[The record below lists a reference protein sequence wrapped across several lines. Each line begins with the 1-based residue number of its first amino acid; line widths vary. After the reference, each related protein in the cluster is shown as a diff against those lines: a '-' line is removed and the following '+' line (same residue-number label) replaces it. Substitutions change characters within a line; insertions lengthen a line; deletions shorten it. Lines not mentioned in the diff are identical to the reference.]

1 MTTKTF
7 ADVLDDL
14 KRETEVDI
22 LEILDLS
29 SEELVDL
36 LQDTIEDKL
45 DKILQHYEDSE
56 ESYVHLWV
64 EELPISLINLEI
76 PRIIN

>member
-1 MTTKTF
+1 MTPNTF
-7 ADVLDDL
+7 ADILERL
-14 KRETEVDI
+14 KRETEVDL

-45 DKILQHYEDSE
+45 DRILNYYENE
-56 ESYVHLWV
+56 EDLDG
-64 EELPISLINLEI
+64 
-76 PRIIN
+76 

>member
-1 MTTKTF
+1 MTPNTF
-7 ADVLDDL
+7 ADVLERL
-14 KRETEVDI
+14 KRETEVDL

-45 DKILQHYEDSE
+45 DRILNYYENE
-56 ESYVHLWV
+56 EDLDREETSY
-64 EELPISLINLEI
+64 
-76 PRIIN
+76 

>member
-14 KRETEVDI
+14 KRETEVDL

-29 SEELVDL
+29 SAELVDL

-56 ESYVHLWV
+56 ESYW
-64 EELPISLINLEI
+64 EEIANKSC
-76 PRIIN
+76 

>member
-7 ADVLDDL
+7 TDVLDDL
-14 KRETEVDI
+14 KLETEVDL

-45 DKILQHYEDSE
+45 DKILQYYEDSE
-56 ESYVHLWV
+56 ESYW
-64 EELPISLINLEI
+64 EEVANKSC
-76 PRIIN
+76 

>member
-1 MTTKTF
+1 MTPNTF
-7 ADVLDDL
+7 ADVLERL
-14 KRETEVDI
+14 KRETEVDL

-56 ESYVHLWV
+56 ESYW
-64 EELPISLINLEI
+64 EEVANKSC
-76 PRIIN
+76 

>member
-1 MTTKTF
+1 MTPNTF
-7 ADVLDDL
+7 ADVLERL
-14 KRETEVDI
+14 KRETEVDL

-45 DKILQHYEDSE
+45 DRILNYYENE
-56 ESYVHLWV
+56 EDLDG
-64 EELPISLINLEI
+64 EETSH
-76 PRIIN
+76 

>member
-14 KRETEVDI
+14 KRETEVDL

-36 LQDTIEDKL
+36 LQDTVEDKL
-45 DKILQHYEDSE
+45 DRILNYYENE
-56 ESYVHLWV
+56 EDLDG
-64 EELPISLINLEI
+64 
-76 PRIIN
+76 

>member
-7 ADVLDDL
+7 ADVLELL
-14 KRETEVDI
+14 KRESEVDL

-36 LQDTIEDKL
+36 LQDTIEEKL
-45 DKILQHYEDSE
+45 DKILRYYQNETESCWE
-56 ESYVHLWV
+56 EVSD
-64 EELPISLINLEI
+64 ESC
-76 PRIIN
+76 

>member
-1 MTTKTF
+1 MTPNTF
-7 ADVLDDL
+7 ADVLERL
-14 KRETEVDI
+14 KRETEVDL

-45 DKILQHYEDSE
+45 GRILNYYENE
-56 ESYVHLWV
+56 EDLDG
-64 EELPISLINLEI
+64 
-76 PRIIN
+76 

>member
-1 MTTKTF
+1 MTPNTF
-7 ADVLDDL
+7 ADVLERL
-14 KRETEVDI
+14 KLETEVDL

-45 DKILQHYEDSE
+45 DRILNYYENE
-56 ESYVHLWV
+56 EDLDGEETSY
-64 EELPISLINLEI
+64 
-76 PRIIN
+76 

>member
-14 KRETEVDI
+14 KRETEVDL

-36 LQDTIEDKL
+36 LQDTIEARL
-45 DKILQHYEDSE
+45 DKVLQYYEDDE
-56 ESYVHLWV
+56 ESYW
-64 EELPISLINLEI
+64 EEVTNKSC
-76 PRIIN
+76 

>member
-7 ADVLDDL
+7 TDVLDDL
-14 KRETEVDI
+14 KRETEVDL

-29 SEELVDL
+29 SGELVDL

-56 ESYVHLWV
+56 ESYW
-64 EELPISLINLEI
+64 EEVANKSC
-76 PRIIN
+76 

>member
-1 MTTKTF
+1 MTPNTF
-7 ADVLDDL
+7 ADVLERL
-14 KRETEVDI
+14 KRETEVDL

-45 DKILQHYEDSE
+45 DRILNYYENE
-56 ESYVHLWV
+56 EDLD
-64 EELPISLINLEI
+64 
-76 PRIIN
+76 R

>member
-7 ADVLDDL
+7 TDVLDDL
-14 KRETEVDI
+14 KRETEVDL

-56 ESYVHLWV
+56 ESYW
-64 EELPISLINLEI
+64 EEVANKSC
-76 PRIIN
+76 

>member
-1 MTTKTF
+1 MTPNTF
-7 ADVLDDL
+7 ADVLERL
-14 KRETEVDI
+14 KRETEVDL

-45 DKILQHYEDSE
+45 HKILQYYEDSE
-56 ESYVHLWV
+56 ESYW
-64 EELPISLINLEI
+64 EEVANKSG
-76 PRIIN
+76 

>member
-1 MTTKTF
+1 MTPNTF
-7 ADVLDDL
+7 ADVLERL
-14 KRETEVDI
+14 KLETEVDL

-45 DKILQHYEDSE
+45 DRILNYYENE
-56 ESYVHLWV
+56 EDLDRKETSY
-64 EELPISLINLEI
+64 
-76 PRIIN
+76 

>member
-14 KRETEVDI
+14 KRETEVDL

-45 DKILQHYEDSE
+45 DKILLHYEDSE
-56 ESYVHLWV
+56 ESYW
-64 EELPISLINLEI
+64 EEVANKSC
-76 PRIIN
+76 

>member
-1 MTTKTF
+1 MTPNTI
-7 ADVLDDL
+7 ADVLERL
-14 KRETEVDI
+14 KRETEVDL

-45 DKILQHYEDSE
+45 DRILNYYENE
-56 ESYVHLWV
+56 EDFDG
-64 EELPISLINLEI
+64 
-76 PRIIN
+76 

>member
-7 ADVLDDL
+7 TDVLDDL
-14 KRETEVDI
+14 KRETEVDL

-45 DKILQHYEDSE
+45 DKILAYYETDKELDWE
-56 ESYVHLWV
+56 EIAHKSC
-64 EELPISLINLEI
+64 
-76 PRIIN
+76 

>member
-1 MTTKTF
+1 MTPNTF
-7 ADVLDDL
+7 ADVLERL
-14 KRETEVDI
+14 KLETEVDL

-45 DKILQHYEDSE
+45 DRILNYYENE
-56 ESYVHLWV
+56 EDLDG
-64 EELPISLINLEI
+64 
-76 PRIIN
+76 

>member
-7 ADVLDDL
+7 TDVLDDL
-14 KRETEVDI
+14 KRETEVDL

-56 ESYVHLWV
+56 ELYW
-64 EELPISLINLEI
+64 EEVANKSC
-76 PRIIN
+76 

>member
-1 MTTKTF
+1 MTPNTF
-7 ADVLDDL
+7 ADVLERL
-14 KRETEVDI
+14 KRETEMDL

-45 DKILQHYEDSE
+45 DRILNYYENE
-56 ESYVHLWV
+56 EDLDG
-64 EELPISLINLEI
+64 
-76 PRIIN
+76 

>member
-1 MTTKTF
+1 MTPNTF
-7 ADVLDDL
+7 ADVIERL
-14 KRETEVDI
+14 KRETEVDL

-45 DKILQHYEDSE
+45 DRILNYYENE
-56 ESYVHLWV
+56 EDFDG
-64 EELPISLINLEI
+64 
-76 PRIIN
+76 

>member
-14 KRETEVDI
+14 KRETEVDL

-56 ESYVHLWV
+56 ESYW
-64 EELPISLINLEI
+64 EEVANKSC
-76 PRIIN
+76 

>member
-7 ADVLDDL
+7 TDVLDDL
-14 KRETEVDI
+14 KRETEVDL

-36 LQDTIEDKL
+36 LRDTIEDKL
-45 DKILQHYEDSE
+45 DKILQYYEDSE
-56 ESYVHLWV
+56 ESYW
-64 EELPISLINLEI
+64 EEVANKSC
-76 PRIIN
+76 

>member
-1 MTTKTF
+1 MTPNTF
-7 ADVLDDL
+7 ADVLERL
-14 KRETEVDI
+14 KRETEVDL

-56 ESYVHLWV
+56 ESYW
-64 EELPISLINLEI
+64 EEIANKSC
-76 PRIIN
+76 

>member
-1 MTTKTF
+1 MTPNTF
-7 ADVLDDL
+7 ADVLERL
-14 KRETEVDI
+14 KRETEVDL

-45 DKILQHYEDSE
+45 DKILQYYEDSE
-56 ESYVHLWV
+56 ESYW
-64 EELPISLINLEI
+64 EEVANKSC
-76 PRIIN
+76 

>member
-1 MTTKTF
+1 MTPNTF
-7 ADVLDDL
+7 ADVLERL
-14 KRETEVDI
+14 KLETEVDL

-45 DKILQHYEDSE
+45 DRILNYYENE
-56 ESYVHLWV
+56 EDLDREETSY
-64 EELPISLINLEI
+64 
-76 PRIIN
+76 

>member
-14 KRETEVDI
+14 KRETEVDL

-29 SEELVDL
+29 SGELVDL

-56 ESYVHLWV
+56 ESYW
-64 EELPISLINLEI
+64 EEVANKSC
-76 PRIIN
+76 

>member
-14 KRETEVDI
+14 KRESEVDL

-56 ESYVHLWV
+56 ESYW
-64 EELPISLINLEI
+64 EEVANKSC
-76 PRIIN
+76 

>member
-7 ADVLDDL
+7 ADVLELL
-14 KRETEVDI
+14 KRESEVDL

-45 DKILQHYEDSE
+45 DKILRYYQDENKLDWE
-56 ESYVHLWV
+56 EMPNESC
-64 EELPISLINLEI
+64 
-76 PRIIN
+76 

>member
-1 MTTKTF
+1 MTPNTF
-7 ADVLDDL
+7 ADVLERL
-14 KRETEVDI
+14 KRETEVDL

-45 DKILQHYEDSE
+45 DRILNYYENE
-56 ESYVHLWV
+56 EDLDRENEH
-64 EELPISLINLEI
+64 
-76 PRIIN
+76 